1 MTDMATCGCP
11 VNDII
16 YRAIERYELKQF
28 LREAVDKRV
37 ISEEE
42 KREVEQWRPSGKQRM
57 REHLIKLIL
66 AGGKERQ
73 FIDFIDYYAS
83 LVELAAA
90 QLRKQTGGRDGNS
103 SSVDSCSPGASHS
116 HGQQLS
122 QDSSNSDSTSPMELE
137 TMVSDA

>member
-11 VNDII
+11 VNHSI

-42 KREVEQWRPSGKQRM
+42 KREVEQWRQSGEQRM

-66 AGGKERQ
+66 AGGKKRQ

-90 QLRKQTGGRDGNS
+90 QLRKQTGGCDGDS

-116 HGQQLS
+116 LS
-122 QDSSNSDSTSPMELE
+122 QDSSSSDSTSPMELE

>member
-1 MTDMATCGCP
+1 MTDMATCGSP
-11 VNDII
+11 VNHII
-16 YRAIERYELKQF
+16 YRAIERYEIKQF

-73 FIDFIDYYAS
+73 FVDFIDYYVS
-83 LVELAAA
+83 LVALAAE
-90 QLRKQTGGRDGNS
+90 QLRKQTGGCDGDS
-103 SSVDSCSPGASHS
+103 SSVGLGATHN

-122 QDSSNSDSTSPMELE
+122 QDSSNSDSASPMELE
-137 TMVSDA
+137 TMVSDAQS

>member
-1 MTDMATCGCP
+1 MATCGCP
-11 VNDII
+11 DNHII

-28 LREAVDKRV
+28 LLEAVDKRV
-37 ISEEE
+37 ISEKE

-73 FIDFIDYYAS
+73 FIEFIDYYAS

-90 QLRKQTGGRDGNS
+90 QLRKQRGGCNDDN
-103 SSVDSCSPGASHS
+103 SSVDSRSGGASHS

-122 QDSSNSDSTSPMELE
+122 QDSSNSDSSSPLE
-137 TMVSDA
+137 FETLVSDIPL